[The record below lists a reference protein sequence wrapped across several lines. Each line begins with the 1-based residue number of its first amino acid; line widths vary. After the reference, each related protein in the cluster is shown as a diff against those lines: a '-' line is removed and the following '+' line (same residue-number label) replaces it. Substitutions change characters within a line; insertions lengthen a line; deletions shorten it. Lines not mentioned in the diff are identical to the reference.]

1 MASEYDILIV
11 DDDAIQA
18 NLMLETLEDLG
29 FSARIL
35 PDGFRVIEET
45 KRAMPRLIIL
55 DIIMPGADGL
65 SLCVKLRPLLRAW
78 DGKMIVT
85 SGKDRKKEEPR
96 ALKAGAMAFLQKP
109 FHIAELR
116 RVVDGTLGAP
126 YATPPRPAAELG
138 IRVWGSR
145 GPGEAPAGES
155 AYGTHSPCISIGLAS
170 GEIYILDAGTG
181 IRACSETLLSST
193 QLTAATLLLTHYH
206 PAHIEGLRG
215 LGFLDKPGFTLR
227 IMGPADPDVNL
238 AELCAGLGARATVNP
253 FVIEEK
259 NYALSANVRL
269 GAAYMNHPTT
279 TLGYWVEAAGRKVV
293 YCPDAE
299 LVNEGEVEVT
309 NNMERL
315 RLFCQGADL
324 LLFDCHFAPQD
335 LNAGRDE
342 GHSSWQ
348 AAVRLAKEAGVR
360 RLALFHISRKY
371 TDAQIALMEAAARQ
385 ALGKAATS
393 MPCEVAKEGLS
404 IAL

>member
-1 MASEYDILIV
+1 MASEYDVLIV

-35 PDGFRVIEET
+35 PDGSRVLAET

-55 DIIMPGADGL
+55 DIIMPGTDGL
-65 SLCVKLRPLLRAW
+65 TLALKLRPLLREW

-96 ALKAGAMAFLQKP
+96 ALKAGAAAFLQKP
-109 FHIAELR
+109 FHIADLR
-116 RVVDGTLGAP
+116 KVVDGTLGAP
-126 YATPPRPAAELG
+126 YATPPRPAAEVG
-138 IRVWGSR
+138 VRVWGTR
-145 GPGEAPAGES
+145 GPGTPAAGES
-155 AYGTHSPCISIGLAS
+155 AYGTHSPCVSVGLAS

-181 IRACSETLLSST
+181 IRACSETILASPQVT
-193 QLTAATLLLTHYH
+193 GATLLLTHYH
-206 PAHIEGLRG
+206 PAHIEALRG
-215 LGFLDKPGFTLR
+215 LPLLDKAGFTLR
-227 IMGPADPDVNL
+227 VMGPADPDVNL
-238 AELCAGLGARATVNP
+238 AELCVGLGAKATVHP
-253 FVIEEK
+253 FTIEEK

-279 TLGYWVEAAGRKVV
+279 TLGYWLEAAGRKIV

-299 LVNEGEVEVT
+299 LANEGEVEVT

-315 RLFCQGADL
+315 RLFSQGADL
-324 LLFDCHFAPQD
+324 LLFDSHFAPED
-335 LNAGRDE
+335 LAAGRDE

-360 RLALFHISRKY
+360 RLGLFHLSRKY
-371 TDAQIALMEAAARQ
+371 ADAQVAAMEAAARQ

-393 MPCEVAKEGLS
+393 IPCEVAKEGLS